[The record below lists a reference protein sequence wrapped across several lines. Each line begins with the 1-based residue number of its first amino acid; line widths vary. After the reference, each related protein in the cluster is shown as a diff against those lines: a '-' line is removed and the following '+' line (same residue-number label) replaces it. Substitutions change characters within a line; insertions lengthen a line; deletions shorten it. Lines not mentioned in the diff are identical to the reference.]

1 MKRII
6 ECPVCG
12 EKTTH
17 YEVPGLAEYANNI
30 IFPNHGNHEEKK
42 EPIALIKYQ
51 SSIWGDASGGTVVNA
66 FFNALICEKCG
77 HVHLFSNELVHAI
90 KNEIQHLKDRK
101 KALEG
106 KIKDLEADINPL
118 VKEQDHR
125 EREIERLNKLL
136 ASEDITI
143 KQQKQYTKDLETIS
157 AFPYSIKNKIQN
169 LINELSPLK
178 EELKKTKTEL
188 KKYE

>member
-6 ECPVCG
+6 ECPICG
-12 EKTTH
+12 EKTAH
-17 YEVPGLAEYANNI
+17 HEVPGLAEYANNI
-30 IFPNHGNHEEKK
+30 IIPSHNRREEK

-51 SSIWGDASGGTVVNA
+51 SYLCGDASGGTVVNA

-77 HVHLFSNELVHAI
+77 HVHLISNELVHVI
-90 KNEIQHLKDRK
+90 KNEIQNLKNREK
-101 KALEG
+101 FLEE
-106 KIKDLEADINPL
+106 KIKDLETEINTL
-118 VKEQDHR
+118 EKEQDHR

-136 ASEDITI
+136 ASEDITV
-143 KQQKQYTKDLETIS
+143 KEQKQYTKDLETIS

-169 LINELSPLK
+169 LSNELFPLK
-178 EELKKTKTEL
+178 AELNRTKTEL